1 MIFPWTRF
9 CAVFTAVREM
19 ALTQP
24 SFKGLMGEGK
34 FRQKMESS
42 VMRGHIEEGAANSA
56 WRAGE

>member
-1 MIFPWTRF
+1 M
-9 CAVFTAVREM
+9 FTVVREM

-42 VMRGHIEEGAANSA
+42 MMRGHIEEGAANCA